1 MTTGE
6 ENKENNCTW
15 FDLESLILQ
24 SCPQSKVKP
33 LYVMRQRTPLLSVT
47 VCHLFLFSFLVCRSF
62 HSVAPSQ
69 HPAPL
74 RTGIFFLFLFFFF
87 SFFFFFL
94 FAGGKGRG
102 YIVYTFGQIHLFCFS
117 LHVHIKVQHQQLGFF
132 RSIPTPN
139 STHQLCVRGSDPPHN
154 SPAPPTLQCD

>member
-1 MTTGE
+1 
-6 ENKENNCTW
+6 
-15 FDLESLILQ
+15 
-24 SCPQSKVKP
+24 
-33 LYVMRQRTPLLSVT
+33 MRQRTPLLSVT

-87 SFFFFFL
+87 SFFFFFFFL
-94 FAGGKGRG
+94 QGGRAGS
-102 YIVYTFGQIHLFCFS
+102 IMSTHLDKFIFSCSS
-117 LHVHIKVQHQQLGFF
+117 LHVHIKVQHQQLSFF
-132 RSIPTPN
+132 SSIPTPN

-154 SPAPPTLQCD
+154 SPTPPTLQCD